1 MGQDSGSGHPD
12 FYWYSIGKSMKQ
24 LIIVEDHPDFRTLLT
39 DLVGFSEEF
48 TVAGAFGSVE
58 ELASVKSRPD
68 LVLMDIGLPGQS
80 GLEGLKLV
88 KSQFPSTRVVML
100 TNLSDDDLIYTAIT
114 EGADGYLLK
123 STAPEGI
130 LSAIRE
136 TLTGG
141 ASLTPSI
148 ARRVIETFS
157 LRKKQPEP
165 GAGLSGRET
174 EVLQLLVRGMNHKRI
189 AEQLFISPETVR
201 NHIKAIYEKL
211 QVHTR
216 SEVVARA
223 LKERMV

>member
-1 MGQDSGSGHPD
+1 MN
-12 FYWYSIGKSMKQ
+12 Q
-24 LIIVEDHPDFRTLLT
+24 LIIVEDHPEFRTLLT
-39 DLVGFSEEF
+39 ELIGFSGDLA
-48 TVAGAFGSVE
+48 VGGAFGSVE

-88 KSQFPSTRVVML
+88 KSRFPSVRVVML
-100 TNLSDDDLIYTAIT
+100 TNLADDGLIYTAIT

-123 STAPEGI
+123 STPPEGI

-136 TLTGG
+136 TLAGG

-157 LRKKQPEP
+157 LRRKQPEP
-165 GAGLSGRET
+165 GAALSGRET

-201 NHIKAIYEKL
+201 NHIKAIYDKL
-211 QVHTR
+211 HVHTR

-223 LKERMV
+223 LKERLV